1 MDDSVLSEPVISVA
15 KIMAKS
21 MNSANSIELPAHQ
34 NTPVTSMSSFN
45 RKSNQYLPELG
56 MSQLH
61 HYVSP
66 ENKSELRA
74 LHKEAYP
81 TAIFYLSTILGL
93 YVLGL
98 VVILIHYMNS
108 SYGKWTWTL
117 NDVWDELRYKDSTT
131 RRLD

>member
-1 MDDSVLSEPVISVA
+1 MPICNSFQKMDDSVLSEPVISVA

-21 MNSANSIELPAHQ
+21 MNPANSMKLPHQ
-34 NTPVTSMSSFN
+34 NTPSSFN

-74 LHKEAYP
+74 IHKEAYP
-81 TAIFYLSTILGL
+81 TAIFYLSTILGKSDKS
-93 YVLGL
+93 V
-98 VVILIHYMNS
+98 
-108 SYGKWTWTL
+108 
-117 NDVWDELRYKDSTT
+117 
-131 RRLD
+131 

>member
-21 MNSANSIELPAHQ
+21 MNPANSMKLPHQ
-34 NTPVTSMSSFN
+34 NTPSSFN

-74 LHKEAYP
+74 IHKEAYP

-117 NDVWDELRYKDSTT
+117 NDVWDELRYKDSATAQL
-131 RRLD
+131 RH